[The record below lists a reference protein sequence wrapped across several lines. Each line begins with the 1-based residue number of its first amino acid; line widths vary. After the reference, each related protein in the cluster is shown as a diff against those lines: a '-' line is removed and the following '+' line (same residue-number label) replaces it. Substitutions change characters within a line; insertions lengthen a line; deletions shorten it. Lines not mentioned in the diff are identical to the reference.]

1 MKKKNIFKV
10 LSILVL
16 ILIPIFTSNSS
27 VNAAKKVTN
36 KLELYKS
43 KKGVTVYAGQTV
55 KEYRNKHKTL
65 SDLYLNDGKI
75 GPTTTINFY
84 YQTKKGKVNFYRG
97 LGAYTQFEKGMKI
110 KAIISTD
117 VTQLTPKTKY
127 KFRTEGMRLGYNT
140 ATASED
146 GNLRGWMMR
155 PSVVVSVK
163 VKNKPHKHKKHKHK
177 KHKVNKKKTKKLK
190 KQKHTKKVRK

>member
-1 MKKKNIFKV
+1 MKKKNFLKV

-16 ILIPIFTSNSS
+16 ILIPIFMSNSS
-27 VNAAKKVTN
+27 VEAAKKVTN

-43 KKGVTVYAGQTV
+43 KKVVTVYAGQTV
-55 KEYRNKHKTL
+55 KEYRNKHKTF

-97 LGAYTQFEKGMKI
+97 FGAYTQFEKGMKI

-117 VTQLTPKTKY
+117 VAQLTPKTKY
-127 KFRTEGMRLGYNT
+127 KFRTEGMNMGYNT
-140 ATASED
+140 ATTSKN

-163 VKNKPHKHKKHKHK
+163 VKNKPHKHKKHRVK
-177 KHKVNKKKTKKLK
+177 KKKTKKSKKIK